1 MLFNPHRRLPE
12 ANRRLLGAMGLV
24 ATLVIWSAL
33 SYFEVI
39 GPNKLPPPWAVLKA
53 FKYLIWSTGPDG
65 QAHSLLG
72 AATLASSARIALS
85 ALLVLVLGLPIGIL
99 LGASPAINAFFSPLL
114 DPFRS
119 APMAALLPIFVM
131 WFGIDETM
139 KVLFLFS
146 GAVVY
151 FIPMVRDS
159 MLAVP
164 YAYWETVRD
173 LGGTYPE
180 CIFKGVLPIAMP
192 RIADAFIVSTS
203 IAWTYVTVAEYVNAN
218 SGLGQLI
225 QNARRFGAIDQVF
238 AGIITILVLALL
250 TYVALSKLRNILFAW
265 EAKQA

>member
-1 MLFNPHRRLPE
+1 MWFNPYRRLPVITS
-12 ANRRLLGAMGLV
+12 RSLGTAGLAAALAV
-24 ATLVIWSAL
+24 WSAL
-33 SYFEVI
+33 SYFDVV

-53 FKYLIWSTGPDG
+53 FNYLIWSVGGDG
-65 QAHSLLG
+65 QPHSLLG
-72 AATLASSARIALS
+72 AATLASSIRIVLS
-85 ALLVLVLGLPIGIL
+85 ALLVLVIGLPIGVL
-99 LGASPAINAFFSPLL
+99 LGASPVVNAFVSPLL

-131 WFGIDETM
+131 WFGIEETM
-139 KVLFLFS
+139 KVIFLFS

-164 YAYWETVRD
+164 YSYWETVRD
-173 LGGTYPE
+173 MGGTYSE

-238 AGIITILVLALL
+238 AGIITILLLALL
-250 TYVALSKLRNILFAW
+250 TYVALSRLRNAMFSW
-265 EAKQA
+265 EGKQT

>member
-1 MLFNPHRRLPE
+1 MLLNPYQRLP
-12 ANRRLLGAMGLV
+12 AARRRALGAAGLV
-24 ATLVIWSAL
+24 VALLLWSAL
-33 SYFEVI
+33 SYFGVV

-53 FKYLIWSTGPDG
+53 FTYLTWSAGPDG
-65 QAHSLLG
+65 HAHSLLG
-72 AATLASSARIALS
+72 AATLASSVRIALS
-85 ALLVLVLGLPIGIL
+85 ALLVLIIGLPIGVL
-99 LGASPAINAFFSPLL
+99 LGAAPGVNAFFSPLL

-164 YAYWETVRD
+164 YPYWETVRD

-203 IAWTYVTVAEYVNAN
+203 IEWTYVTVAEYVNAN

-238 AGIITILVLALL
+238 AGILTILVLALL
-250 TYVALSKLRNILFAW
+250 TYAGLSKLRGALFAW
-265 EAKQA
+265 EGKQT